1 MQKQKKKKKIS
12 QPSLALSPEH
22 LQRKGRKHHVLWI
35 MYFRASQNLTLVL
48 KRTKQKNPFLRK
60 EEAYAGNLI
69 WTDLQS
75 SVAIEQLLVDYLF
88 LLICAWV
95 SLFSLSA
102 FLLRFLASV
111 CIFSHLTATMT
122 LLKLI
127 IAKAE
132 ARIALFLKKIPCTS
146 QISIMAAGRLKT
158 NIF

>member
-1 MQKQKKKKKIS
+1 MQKQKKKIS

-35 MYFRASQNLTLVL
+35 MYFRASQNLTQVL

-95 SLFSLSA
+95 FFLFSLSA
-102 FLLRFLASV
+102 FLLHFLAGV

-132 ARIALFLKKIPCTS
+132 ARIALFFKKIPCTS